1 MTTFA
6 PIPLITTAPPPPP
19 PPLAQTAAPMVADII
34 PLSELVAHYR
44 ELQQRKKDLAE
55 THKIET
61 DPLTQAIAKAQQDI
75 LAALAAQGQTS
86 AKTEGGHAIMV
97 QKHSF
102 SVEDPAAFRAWLA
115 ENPEG
120 VNLMTNSVSK
130 EALECWIN
138 DGKQLPPGV
147 KNSSMISLRVNK
159 P

>member
-1 MTTFA
+1 MTSFA
-6 PIPLITTAPPPPP
+6 PIPLITTAPPTPPP
-19 PPLAQTAAPMVADII
+19 VQTAAPVVADII

-55 THKIET
+55 THKIEM
-61 DPLTQAIAKAQQDI
+61 DPLTAAIATAQQEI

-102 SVEDPAAFRAWLA
+102 SVEDPTAFRAWLA

-120 VNLMTNSVSK
+120 INLMTNSVSK

>member
-1 MTTFA
+1 MTAFT
-6 PIPLITTAPPPPP
+6 PIPLITAAPPSPPP
-19 PPLAQTAAPMVADII
+19 VQTAAPVVADTI

-55 THKIET
+55 THKIEM
-61 DPLTQAIAKAQQDI
+61 DPLTEAIAKAQQEI

-102 SVEDPAAFRAWLA
+102 SVEDPTAFRAWLA
-115 ENPEG
+115 EHPEG
-120 VNLMTNSVSK
+120 INLMTNSVSK